1 MMSWKSVLVG
11 VKEYALITLGILM
24 YVVAW
29 CIFLAPNN
37 LVGGG
42 VTGIASIIQYA
53 THGKITIGY
62 TYFAVNA
69 LLLLLATRTLGKGFG
84 AKTIYAMVLASVG
97 LNVFQSV
104 IPHQVIQS
112 LALDNGKLISS
123 VVGAIMVGVGIGISM
138 SQGGSS
144 GGTDII
150 ALMINKNHNIS
161 PGRLMMMM
169 DVVIILSS
177 MLFPSYTADGSLMP
191 FTEKFITIIYGYL
204 MVGIE
209 NMSLDMYLSGTKQ
222 SVQLFVLSKKYAEI
236 ADYISTELKRG
247 VTVLDGKGWFTK
259 QEAQVLMIITR
270 RADLN
275 IFLRAIKNID
285 PRAFLSVSNVMG
297 VYGEGFDTI
306 KGGGSIKRKKVS
318 IKR

>member
-1 MMSWKSVLVG
+1 MDFKKLLTG
-11 VKEYALITLGILM
+11 VKEYALITLGILL
-24 YVVAW
+24 YVLAW

-42 VTGIASIIQYA
+42 VTGIAAIIQYA
-53 THGKITIGY
+53 THGTIKIGY

-69 LLLLLATRTLGKGFG
+69 VLLLLAMRSLGKSFG
-84 AKTIYAMVLASVG
+84 AKTIYAMIVASLG
-97 LNVFQSV
+97 LSVFQNV
-104 IPHQVIQS
+104 IPAEVIKS

-123 VVGAIMVGVGIGISM
+123 LVGSILVGVGIGISM

-150 ALMINKNHNIS
+150 ALMINKKRNIS

-191 FTEKFITIIYGYL
+191 FTDKFITIIYGYL

-209 NMSLDMYLSGTKQ
+209 NMALDMYLSGSKQ
-222 SVQLFVLSKKYAEI
+222 SVQMFVLSKKYAEI
-236 ADYISTELKRG
+236 ADYITTELKRG

-270 RADLN
+270 RSDLN
-275 IFLRAIKNID
+275 LFLRAIKSID
-285 PRAFLSVSNVMG
+285 PRAFLSVSTVMG

-306 KGGGSIKRKKVS
+306 KGGAIKRKKIS
-318 IKR
+318 KKD

>member
-1 MMSWKSVLVG
+1 MNWKNVLTG
-11 VKEYALITLGILM
+11 VKEYALISIGILM
-24 YVVAW
+24 YVLAW
-29 CIFLAPNN
+29 AIFLAPNN

-62 TYFAVNA
+62 TYFAVNTV
-69 LLLLLATRTLGKGFG
+69 LLALAMRTLGKGFG

-97 LNVFQSV
+97 LNVFQAI
-104 IPHQVIQS
+104 IPHQLIQS

-123 VVGAIMVGVGIGISM
+123 VIGAIIVGVGIGISM

-150 ALMINKNHNIS
+150 ALMVNKKRNIS
-161 PGRLMMMM
+161 PGRMMMMM

-177 MLFPSYTADGSLMP
+177 ILFPSYTPDGKLMP

-204 MVGIE
+204 MVGVE
-209 NMSLDMYLSGTKQ
+209 NMALDMYLSGTKQ
-222 SVQLFVLSKKYAEI
+222 SVQMFVLSKKYAEI

-270 RADLN
+270 RSDLN
-275 IFLRAIKNID
+275 LFLRAIKSID

-297 VYGEGFDTI
+297 VYGEGFDVI
-306 KGGGSIKRKKVS
+306 KGKDIKRKKKS
-318 IKR
+318 

>member
-1 MMSWKSVLVG
+1 MDGKRILTG

-24 YVVAW
+24 YVMAW
-29 CIFLAPNN
+29 CVFLAPNN

-42 VTGIASIIQYA
+42 VTGIAAIIQYA

-62 TYFAVNA
+62 TYFTVNA
-69 LLLLLATRTLGKGFG
+69 VLLLLAMRALGKSFG

-97 LNVFQSV
+97 LNVFQSI
-104 IPHQVIQS
+104 IPHEVIQS
-112 LALDNGKLISS
+112 LALDNGKLISA
-123 VVGAIMVGVGIGISM
+123 VMGAIIVGVGIGISM

-150 ALMINKNHNIS
+150 ALMINKKHNIS

-177 MLFPSYTADGSLMP
+177 MLFPSYTEDGTLMP
-191 FTEKFITIIYGYL
+191 LTDKIVTIVYGYL

-236 ADYISTELKRG
+236 ADYITTELKRG

-259 QEAQVLMIITR
+259 QQAQVLMIITR
-270 RADLN
+270 RSDLN
-275 IFLRAIKNID
+275 LFLRAIKSID
-285 PRAFLSVSNVMG
+285 SSAFLSVSNVMG

-306 KGGGSIKRKKVS
+306 KGRTIKRKKK
-318 IKR
+318 I

>member
-1 MMSWKSVLVG
+1 MNWKVVLTG
-11 VKEYALITLGILM
+11 VKEYAVITLGILM
-24 YVVAW
+24 YVLAW

-42 VTGIASIIQYA
+42 VTGIAAIIQYA
-53 THGKITIGY
+53 THGAVKIGY

-69 LLLLLATRTLGKGFG
+69 VLLLLAMRSLGKSFG
-84 AKTIYAMVLASVG
+84 AKTIYAMIVASVG
-97 LNVFQSV
+97 LSAFQDM
-104 IPHQVIQS
+104 IPQEVIQS

-123 VVGAIMVGVGIGISM
+123 VVGAIFVGVGIGISM

-150 ALMINKNHNIS
+150 ALMINKKRNIS

-177 MLFPSYTADGSLMP
+177 MLFPSYTPDGKLMP

-204 MVGIE
+204 MVGVE
-209 NMSLDMYLSGTKQ
+209 NMALDMYLSGTKQ
-222 SVQLFVLSKKYAEI
+222 SVQMFVLSKHYAEI
-236 ADYISTELKRG
+236 ADYITTELKRG

-270 RADLN
+270 RSDLN
-275 IFLRAIKNID
+275 LFLRAIKSID

-306 KGGGSIKRKKVS
+306 KGASIKRKKKS
-318 IKR
+318 

>member
-236 ADYISTELKRG
+236 ADFVVNIPEVFSAMMESTQEDFEAFISILYCKPNKALQSRLA
-247 VTVLDGKGWFTK
+247 LDDSFTC
-259 QEAQVLMIITR
+259 IIV
-270 RADLN
+270 
-275 IFLRAIKNID
+275 FLRKII
-285 PRAFLSVSNVMG
+285 LL
-297 VYGEGFDTI
+297 
-306 KGGGSIKRKKVS
+306 
-318 IKR
+318 

>member
-1 MMSWKSVLVG
+1 MDGKRILTG

-24 YVVAW
+24 YVMAW
-29 CIFLAPNN
+29 CVFLAPNN

-42 VTGIASIIQYA
+42 VTGIAAIIQYA

-62 TYFAVNA
+62 TYFTVNA
-69 LLLLLATRTLGKGFG
+69 VLLLLAIRTLGKGFS

-97 LNVFQSV
+97 LNVFQSI
-104 IPHQVIQS
+104 IPHEVIQS
-112 LALDNGKLISS
+112 LALDNGKLISA
-123 VVGAIMVGVGIGISM
+123 VMGAIIVGVGIGISM

-150 ALMINKNHNIS
+150 ALMINKKHNIS

-177 MLFPSYTADGSLMP
+177 MLFPSYTEDGTLMP
-191 FTEKFITIIYGYL
+191 LTDKIVTIVYGYL

-236 ADYISTELKRG
+236 ADYITTELKRG

-259 QEAQVLMIITR
+259 QQAQVLCICSKKR
-270 RADLN
+270 RHVD
-275 IFLRAIKNID
+275 I
-285 PRAFLSVSNVMG
+285 
-297 VYGEGFDTI
+297 
-306 KGGGSIKRKKVS
+306 
-318 IKR
+318 

>member
-1 MMSWKSVLVG
+1 MDWKKTLTG
-11 VKEYALITLGILM
+11 VKEYALITLGILL
-24 YVVAW
+24 YVLAW

-42 VTGIASIIQYA
+42 VTGIAAIIQYA
-53 THGKITIGY
+53 THGTVKIGY

-69 LLLLLATRTLGKGFG
+69 VLLMLAMRSLGKSFG
-84 AKTIYAMVLASVG
+84 AKTIYAMIVASLG
-97 LNVFQSV
+97 LSVFQNV
-104 IPHQVIQS
+104 IPAEVIKS

-123 VVGAIMVGVGIGISM
+123 LVGSILVGVGIGISM

-150 ALMINKNHNIS
+150 ALMINKKRNIS

-191 FTEKFITIIYGYL
+191 FTDKFITIIYGYL

-209 NMSLDMYLSGTKQ
+209 NMALDMYLSGSKQ
-222 SVQLFVLSKKYAEI
+222 SVQMFVLSKKYAEI
-236 ADYISTELKRG
+236 ADYITTELKRG

-270 RADLN
+270 RSDLN
-275 IFLRAIKNID
+275 LFLRAIKSID

-306 KGGGSIKRKKVS
+306 KGKDIKRKKIS
-318 IKR
+318 

>member
-1 MMSWKSVLVG
+1 MNWKKVLTG

-24 YVVAW
+24 YVIAW

-62 TYFAVNA
+62 TYFTVNA
-69 LLLLLATRTLGKGFG
+69 VLLLLAMKTLGRSFG

-97 LNVFQSV
+97 LNVFQSI
-104 IPHQVIQS
+104 IPQEVIQS
-112 LALDNGKLISS
+112 LALENGKLISS
-123 VVGAIMVGVGIGISM
+123 IIGAVMVGVGIGISM

-150 ALMINKNHNIS
+150 ALMINKKRNIS

-177 MLFPSYTADGSLMP
+177 MLFPSYTPDGTLMP
-191 FTEKFITIIYGYL
+191 FTEKFVTIIYGYL

-209 NMSLDMYLSGTKQ
+209 NMSLDMYLSGTRQ
-222 SVQLFVLSKKYAEI
+222 SVQMFVLSKKYAEI
-236 ADYISTELKRG
+236 ADYITTELKRG

-270 RADLN
+270 RSDLN
-275 IFLRAIKNID
+275 LFLRAIKSID
-285 PRAFLSVSNVMG
+285 SRAFLSVSNVMG
-297 VYGEGFDTI
+297 VYGEGFDAI
-306 KGGGSIKRKKVS
+306 KGGAIKRKK
-318 IKR
+318 KM

>member
-1 MMSWKSVLVG
+1 MDGKRILTG

-24 YVVAW
+24 YVMAW
-29 CIFLAPNN
+29 CVFLAPNN

-42 VTGIASIIQYA
+42 VTGIAAIIQYA

-62 TYFAVNA
+62 TYFTVNA
-69 LLLLLATRTLGKGFG
+69 VLLLLAIRTLGKGFS
-84 AKTIYAMVLASVG
+84 AKTICAMVLASVG
-97 LNVFQSV
+97 LNVFQSI
-104 IPHQVIQS
+104 IPHEVIQS
-112 LALDNGKLISS
+112 LALDNGKLISA
-123 VVGAIMVGVGIGISM
+123 VMGAIIVGVGIGISM

-150 ALMINKNHNIS
+150 ALMINKKHNIS

-177 MLFPSYTADGSLMP
+177 MLFPSYTEDGTLMP
-191 FTEKFITIIYGYL
+191 LTDKIVTIVYGYL

-236 ADYISTELKRG
+236 ADYITTELKRG

-259 QEAQVLMIITR
+259 QQAQVLMIITR
-270 RADLN
+270 RSDLN
-275 IFLRAIKNID
+275 LFLRAIKSID
-285 PRAFLSVSNVMG
+285 SSAFLSVSNVMG

-306 KGGGSIKRKKVS
+306 KGSTIKRKKK
-318 IKR
+318 I

>member
-1 MMSWKSVLVG
+1 MDWKKILTG
-11 VKEYALITLGILM
+11 VKEYALITLGILL
-24 YVVAW
+24 YVLAW

-42 VTGIASIIQYA
+42 VTGIAAIIQYA
-53 THGKITIGY
+53 THGTVKIGY

-69 LLLLLATRTLGKGFG
+69 VLLMLAMRSLGKSFG
-84 AKTIYAMVLASVG
+84 AKTIYAMIVASLG
-97 LNVFQSV
+97 LSVFQNV
-104 IPHQVIQS
+104 IPAEVIKS

-123 VVGAIMVGVGIGISM
+123 LVGSILVGVGIGISM

-150 ALMINKNHNIS
+150 ALMINKKRNIS

-191 FTEKFITIIYGYL
+191 FTDKFITIIYGYL

-209 NMSLDMYLSGTKQ
+209 NMALDMYLSGSKQ
-222 SVQLFVLSKKYAEI
+222 SVQMFVLSKKYAEI
-236 ADYISTELKRG
+236 ADYITTELKRG

-270 RADLN
+270 RSDLN
-275 IFLRAIKNID
+275 LFLRAIKSID

-306 KGGGSIKRKKVS
+306 KGKDIKRKKIS
-318 IKR
+318 